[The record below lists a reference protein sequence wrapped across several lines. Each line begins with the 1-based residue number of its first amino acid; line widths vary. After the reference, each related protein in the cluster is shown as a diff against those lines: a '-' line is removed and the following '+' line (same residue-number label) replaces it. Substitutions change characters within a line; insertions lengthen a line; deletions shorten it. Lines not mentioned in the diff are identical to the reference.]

1 LDVER
6 NEEVAMRQLM
16 VLLAG
21 VVALLGVLSFSGQTT
36 ATASPPSSLQTASIP
51 TVSGPPVKVPEP
63 RFTRTMYAATQ
74 LPGAGVMLDACHGPI
89 AVDLVG
95 NWPVLIV
102 QHDYCGGSAWI
113 PKLNYGDAVRLKGD
127 GVVAGT
133 YVVTELRYQL
143 RGKAKVRDMP
153 AADAVLQTC
162 VTKHKLVL
170 VALDWVGA

>member
-1 LDVER
+1 MGR
-6 NEEVAMRQLM
+6 LM

-21 VVALLGVLSFSGQTT
+21 VAALLAVLSFSGETT
-36 ATASPPSSLQTASIP
+36 ASASLPSSLQTASIP
-51 TVSGPPVKVPEP
+51 SVSAPPVKVPPP

-74 LPGAGVMLDACHGPI
+74 MAGAGVMLDACHVPI

-95 NWPVLIV
+95 NWPVLIA

-113 PKLNYGDAVRLKGD
+113 PKLNNGDAVRLKGD

-133 YVVTELRYQL
+133 YVVTEIRYQL

-153 AADAVLQTC
+153 DADAVLQTC
-162 VTKHKLVL
+162 VTKHKLIL
-170 VALDWVGA
+170 VGLAWVGA